1 MMILSPF
8 TKKIE
13 VEAGYKGFYKVGSER
28 CTVTVNEF
36 GIKLV
41 SDSRTGIPNG
51 TGVVKQ
57 LFKPMLNIY
66 EGKRYAETMPLVG
79 AEEAVLNGFCLVAE
93 CLAN

>member
-1 MMILSPF
+1 MILSPF

-13 VEAGYKGFYKVGSER
+13 VDAGYKGFYKVGNEK

-57 LFKPMLNIY
+57 LFKPMLNLY
-66 EGKRYAETMPLVG
+66 EAKKYADTMPAVG
-79 AEEAVLNGFCLVAE
+79 ADGAIRSGFCLVAE
-93 CLAN
+93 CVAN

>member
-1 MMILSPF
+1 MILSPF
-8 TKKIE
+8 TKKVE
-13 VEAGYKGFYKVGSER
+13 VDAGYKGFYKAGSEK

-41 SDSRTGIPNG
+41 SDTRTGIPNG
-51 TGVVKQ
+51 TGVVKR

-66 EGKRYAETMPLVG
+66 EAKKYAETMPLVG
-79 AEEAVLNGFCLVAE
+79 ADEALLSGFCLVGE

>member
-1 MMILSPF
+1 MILSPF

-13 VEAGYKGFYKVGSER
+13 VDAGYKGFYKAGNEK

-41 SDSRTGIPNG
+41 SDTRTGIPNG
-51 TGVVKQ
+51 TGIVKQ

-66 EGKRYAETMPLVG
+66 EAKKYAETMPELKASEVFELGFFLVG
-79 AEEAVLNGFCLVAE
+79 EVG
-93 CLAN
+93 AN

>member
-1 MMILSPF
+1 MNLSPF

-13 VEAGYKGFYKVGSER
+13 VDAGYKGFYRAGNEK

-51 TGVVKQ
+51 TGMVKQ

-66 EGKRYAETMPLVG
+66 EAKKYAETMPELNACEAFKWGFFLVG
-79 AEEAVLNGFCLVAE
+79 EVESN
-93 CLAN
+93 

>member
-1 MMILSPF
+1 MNLSPF

-13 VEAGYKGFYKVGSER
+13 VEAGYKGFYRAGNEK

-41 SDSRTGIPNG
+41 SDSRTGIPNR
-51 TGVVKQ
+51 TGMVKQ

-66 EGKRYAETMPLVG
+66 EAKKYAETMPELNAYEAFKWGFILVG
-79 AEEAVLNGFCLVAE
+79 EVEAN
-93 CLAN
+93 

>member
-1 MMILSPF
+1 MILSPF

-13 VEAGYKGFYKVGSER
+13 VDAGYKGFYRAGNEK

-51 TGVVKQ
+51 TGIVKQ

-66 EGKRYAETMPLVG
+66 EAKKYAETMPELKASEVFELGFFLVG
-79 AEEAVLNGFCLVAE
+79 EVG
-93 CLAN
+93 AN

>member
-1 MMILSPF
+1 MILSPF

-13 VEAGYKGFYKVGSER
+13 VEAGYRGFYKVGNEK

-41 SDSRTGIPNG
+41 SDIQIEIPNG
-51 TGVVKQ
+51 TRVVKQ

-66 EGKRYAETMPLVG
+66 EAKKYAERMPQIN
-79 AEEAVLNGFCLVAE
+79 ACEALNEGFCLVGE
-93 CLAN
+93 VETK

>member
-1 MMILSPF
+1 MILSPF

-13 VEAGYKGFYKVGSER
+13 VEAGYKGFYKAGNEK

-41 SDSRTGIPNG
+41 SDTRTGVPNG

-57 LFKPMLNIY
+57 LFKPMLSLY
-66 EGKRYAETMPLVG
+66 EAKKYAETMPELK
-79 AEEAVLNGFCLVAE
+79 ACEAFKQGFCLVGE
-93 CLAN
+93 VETN